1 MTKRII
7 SLLMIAV
14 LMVGMLAACGKDGPL
29 TVEDAKKVVL
39 NDLGVKERNVD
50 SIDVHMTPIGDSMGY
65 IVYVSMGEEHLQYV
79 VDGITGEILHKEET
93 DEGHHH

>member
-1 MTKRII
+1 MTKLII

-29 TVEDAKKVVL
+29 TAEDAKKVVL

>member
-1 MTKRII
+1 MNKRII

-29 TVEDAKKVVL
+29 TAEDAKKVVL

>member
-29 TVEDAKKVVL
+29 TAEDAKKVVL

>member
-29 TVEDAKKVVL
+29 TAEDAKKVVL
-39 NDLGVKERNVD
+39 NELGVKERNVD
-50 SIDVHMTPIGDSMGY
+50 SIDLHMTPIGDSMGY

>member
-29 TVEDAKKVVL
+29 TAEDAKKVVL

-65 IVYVSMGEEHLQYV
+65 IVYVSRGEEHLPSV

>member
-29 TVEDAKKVVL
+29 TTEDAKKVVL

-50 SIDVHMTPIGDSMGY
+50 SIYVHMTPIGDSMGY

>member
-29 TVEDAKKVVL
+29 TAEDAKKVVL

-65 IVYVSMGEEHLQYV
+65 IVYVSVGEEHLQYV

>member
-29 TVEDAKKVVL
+29 TTEDAKKVVL

-65 IVYVSMGEEHLQYV
+65 IVYVSVGAEHLQYV

>member
-29 TVEDAKKVVL
+29 TAEDAKKVVL

-50 SIDVHMTPIGDSMGY
+50 SIDVHITPIGDSMGY
-65 IVYVSMGEEHLQYV
+65 IVYVSVGAEHLQYV

>member
-1 MTKRII
+1 MNKRII

-14 LMVGMLAACGKDGPL
+14 LMGGMLAACGKDGPL
-29 TVEDAKKVVL
+29 TAEDAKKVVL

-79 VDGITGEILHKEET
+79 VDGITGEILHKEEP